1 MRGVDDH
8 KEAVTG
14 ARGEAP
20 SPRNRADVRVGLS
33 RSLGHLC
40 VSEAGD
46 ALSKTPQAQGRLALW
61 PRPAQRHC
69 TRGPRTSRAL
79 LACGARHTARRRPS
93 SPGLNRC
100 CPAQARARS
109 RSLPASC
116 RAKPERNSH
125 LFFQG
130 GGASSP
136 RFGARG
142 CPSSGPRPICPHLP
156 SLQTLWLEDGSKG
169 Q

>member
-61 PRPAQRHC
+61 PRPAQPHC

-79 LACGARHTARRRPS
+79 LARGARHTARRRPS
-93 SPGLNRC
+93 SPQAEQMLPSPSQSPLAVTSCILPG
-100 CPAQARARS
+100 QAREKLPPLLPRRRS
-109 RSLPASC
+109 QQPTLW
-116 RAKPERNSH
+116 
-125 LFFQG
+125 
-130 GGASSP
+130 
-136 RFGARG
+136 ARG